1 MQFVLCIKK
10 EKVLRLFFSS
20 ISHCFISFLINVFV
34 SFSMANKNPLVLE
47 IRKSLRNL
55 EIFII
60 DPKINYSFI
69 I

>member
-1 MQFVLCIKK
+1 MHFVLCIKK
-10 EKVLRLFFSS
+10 EKVVRLFLSS
-20 ISHCFISFLINVFV
+20 TSHCFISLLINAFV
-34 SFSMANKNPLVLE
+34 SFSMTNKNPLFLE

-60 DPKINYSFI
+60 DPKINYLFI

>member
-1 MQFVLCIKK
+1 MT
-10 EKVLRLFFSS
+10 
-20 ISHCFISFLINVFV
+20 
-34 SFSMANKNPLVLE
+34 NKNPLFLE

-69 I
+69 IWNIS